1 MKKYAAMIIAMI
13 CVMTLA
19 GGCALLPFSEDNP
32 LTKEQETAKISEEV
46 QNSSEPDETEETEK
60 TEKTEKKEKEDQ
72 EEDSSILDEAEKL
85 AAMYDY
91 DGAIQLLKEQPDY
104 ETNTGMQDA
113 VTEYTKTK

>member
-72 EEDSSILDEAEKL
+72 EEDSSFW
-85 AAMYDY
+85 MR
-91 DGAIQLLKEQPDY
+91 QRSWRPCM
-104 ETNTGMQDA
+104 TTM
-113 VTEYTKTK
+113 VPFSF